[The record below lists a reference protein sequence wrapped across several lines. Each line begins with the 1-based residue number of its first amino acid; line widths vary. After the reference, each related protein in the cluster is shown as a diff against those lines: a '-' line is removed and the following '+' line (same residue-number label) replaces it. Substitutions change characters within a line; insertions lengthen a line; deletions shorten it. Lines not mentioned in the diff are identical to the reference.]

1 MKKDEANTFK
11 EYSSSF
17 DIVTDEELENINGS
31 GSIWGAIAG
40 GAVKGAIA
48 GSWTGNPVGIGMSAL
63 GGAVLGGVTYARP
76 VH

>member
-17 DIVTDEELENINGS
+17 AIVTDEELENINGS

-40 GAVKGAIA
+40 GAVKGATA
-48 GSWTGNPVGIGMSAL
+48 GRLAGPVK
-63 GGAVLGGVTYARP
+63 RR
-76 VH
+76 

>member
-1 MKKDEANTFK
+1 MEYIFQTRKTKSTFA
-11 EYSSSF
+11 
-17 DIVTDEELENINGS
+17 IVTDEELENINGS

-48 GSWTGNPVGIGMSAL
+48 GSWTGNPVSIGMSAL

>member
-1 MKKDEANTFK
+1 M
-11 EYSSSF
+11 
-17 DIVTDEELENINGS
+17 VTDEELENINGS

>member
-1 MKKDEANTFK
+1 MEYIFQTRKTKSTFA
-11 EYSSSF
+11 
-17 DIVTDEELENINGS
+17 IVTDEELENINGS